1 MKFDHLIVPLD
12 GSQLAEAALP
22 AASHLAQAVKA
33 RVTLLHVIERNAPE
47 EVHGQSH
54 LADVSAAH
62 AYLKGIAAKDFPP
75 DIRVEEHVHSDKVTD
90 VTDSLVKHIQ
100 ELQAD
105 LIVMCSHGRGGLNIR
120 LFGSIPQR
128 VLALG
133 TTPVLLIHPSK
144 SFMNPEFSCQKLL
157 VPLDGNPEHEQS
169 IPIAIE
175 LAKACQAEVHLI
187 MVVYTRRTLPGEKAA
202 TATLLPGATEAALDI
217 KEEDAQKYLNQQ
229 KSHLKSSGLMVTEEV
244 QRGDPTQSI
253 ILSARQHKAD
263 LIVIGTH
270 GKTGMDAFWSNSL
283 TPKIASRTHLP
294 LLLVPVGSQN

>member
-47 EVHGQSH
+47 EVHGQRH
-54 LADVSAAH
+54 LADVSAAY

-105 LIVMCSHGRGGLNIR
+105 LIVMCTHGRGGLNIR

-144 SFMNPEFSCQKLL
+144 SIMNPEFSCQKLL

-217 KEEDAQKYLNQQ
+217 KEEDAQKYLNQR

-294 LLLVPVGSQN
+294 LLLVPVGSQF